1 MNKNPQIE
9 ETIEQLTELVET
21 QDRALRTADAIISL
35 KNKLIEIC
43 EEETDFYRKQNSA
56 LKKSL
61 IVCVVIL
68 VINAILS
75 ITQLA
80 V

>member
-61 IVCVVIL
+61 IVCGVIL
-68 VINAILS
+68 VIHAILT
-75 ITQLA
+75 IIQLA

>member
-21 QDRALRTADAIISL
+21 QDRALKTADAIISL

-43 EEETDFYRKQNSA
+43 EQETDLYRKQNRR
-56 LKKSL
+56 LRISL
-61 IVCVVIL
+61 TICGIL
-68 VINAILS
+68 LMVNAILS
-75 ITQLA
+75 LLRLTS
-80 V
+80 